1 MITKQFFVFGR
12 VQGVGFRFFTL
23 QQAGK
28 LGLKGSVRNR
38 IDGSV
43 EVIAQGSENQIA
55 LMRAW
60 LLDGPKT
67 AKVERVIENNYF
79 ENKVFETFSI
89 VSTVE
94 K

>member
-1 MITKQFFVFGR
+1 MITKQFFIFGR

-28 LGLKGSVRNR
+28 LGIKGTVRNR

-43 EVIAQGSENQIA
+43 EVIVQGSENQIV